1 MGTHKM
7 AIKVLNFSAPL
18 LGLVVWEH
26 GKRQQVTSAVEGRHR
41 YTHSLLNS
49 TRLCVREAMV
59 LCLTRTTME
68 LTNKGRATSAPSNGR
83 SPAH

>member
-7 AIKVLNFSAPL
+7 AINVVNFPASL
-18 LGLVVWEH
+18 LGFLVVREH
-26 GKRQQVTSAVEGRHR
+26 GNGNRSLQPQKASTVIP
-41 YTHSLLNS
+41 HSQLNS
-49 TRLCVREAMV
+49 TRLCVREARV

-83 SPAH
+83 

>member
-1 MGTHKM
+1 M
-7 AIKVLNFSAPL
+7 AIKVLNFPAPL
-18 LGLVVWEH
+18 LGLLVVWEH